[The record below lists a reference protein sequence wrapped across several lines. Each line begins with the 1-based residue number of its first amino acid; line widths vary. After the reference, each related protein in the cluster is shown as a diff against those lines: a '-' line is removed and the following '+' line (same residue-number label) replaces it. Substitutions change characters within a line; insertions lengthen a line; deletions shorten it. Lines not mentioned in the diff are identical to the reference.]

1 MCDCLHN
8 ILVTLFTPTE
18 HKEQRFLVVY
28 QDTALLTP
36 LTPFPV
42 DYSYQKLLDVGIPA
56 GCHSNS
62 CQHIS
67 II

>member
-8 ILVTLFTPTE
+8 ILVTVITPTE
-18 HKEQRFLVVY
+18 HKDQRFLVVY
-28 QDTALLTP
+28 EVKALLTSRN
-36 LTPFPV
+36 PFPV

-67 II
+67 TI